1 MEEWSTNS
9 TAMKGSV
16 SMALLSFIV
25 TKDSGM
31 ALNQA
36 VSQMVSIPE
45 SCLALIACLSQQQ
58 QHQQNFILFSTIN
71 VNFKYTLVR
80 NLNR

>member
-1 MEEWSTNS
+1 MAQCREMILNMEEWSTNS
-9 TAMKGSV
+9 TVIRGSV

-36 VSQMVSIPE
+36 VSQMVSISE
-45 SCLALIACLSQQQ
+45 SCSPLIICLSQQR
-58 QHQQNFILFSTIN
+58 QQNFQYLTPILKVI
-71 VNFKYTLVR
+71 
-80 NLNR
+80 